1 MKLFLASAAVAAM
14 LGGGLL
20 GCGKEAEKKMGTTPV
35 VTDKKP
41 AENMPEAAPAPPAP
55 PAPAAPTK

>member
-1 MKLFLASAAVAAM
+1 
-14 LGGGLL
+14 LL